1 MLVSLLNPQ
10 PSVFEQDRTQNPA
23 LEEFQSRLQDH
34 LPFVEDLSFR
44 PLISAIR

>member
-10 PSVFEQDRTQNPA
+10 PTVSVQDRTQNPA
-23 LEEFQSRLQDH
+23 LEEFQSQLQAH
-34 LPFVEDLSFR
+34 LPFVEDLSSR